1 MIHCYCEEVKVSY
14 SNAFKQVSCA
24 IDINASDLC
33 GMVSNNKEML
43 LEMERA
49 DRLKLIEL
57 LQGIED

>member
-1 MIHCYCEEVKVSY
+1 MIHCYCEEVKASY
-14 SNAFKQVSCA
+14 SKAFKQVACA
-24 IDINASDLC
+24 IDINAPDFC

-43 LEMERA
+43 LEMEKA